1 MEEIWKP
8 IKGYEGIYEVS
19 SYGRVRSSERT
30 AERLDRYGNI
40 SKYEVKGRII
50 SQWKRKDGYMSVTLR
65 SMKTQSTLLVHRLVI
80 ETFVPNPDNLQLVN
94 HKDENKSNNNVENL
108 EWCTPSYNN
117 TYNNI
122 HMKKNMPF
130 KKRVRQMTFDGE
142 VIAEYES
149 AADAARQ
156 TGLSN
161 GGISSSCNGKK
172 GFERYHGYNW
182 EYI

>member
-1 MEEIWKP
+1 MSEIWKP